1 MQPIKTLKY
10 IRLILLALVLPL
22 YAAAQLNT
30 DNTLRVGRN
39 ALYFNDYLLSIRY
52 FNQVIDAKPYLAE
65 PYFLRA
71 IAKYNLEDFTGAEA
85 DARKAVEINPFL
97 PDAWEVRGVAC
108 QCVGN
113 FDDAIKYYDRALSLL
128 PHNRNILFNKALA
141 QEASDRFDAADSTYA
156 ELLEIYPRFDDGY
169 IGRAQLHL
177 HRGDTIAARADLDN
191 ALKINDNSVGA
202 LSMRAALSA
211 DNPEAALA
219 DMERAVK
226 LQPDR
231 TFLRVNRAVARY
243 KANDF
248 NGALDDLDYVLEQ
261 EPMNYEALFN
271 RAMLRAE
278 LHDNDRA
285 LADLN
290 RALQLRP
297 GDLHARFNRA
307 MVLADKGEYT
317 EALADADA
325 VVEAYPQMFAA
336 YALRAQIN
344 SDAGNDAAAR
354 KDYNRASQIAHTA
367 PPAPSDKSDSS
378 DRSDPSDPAAD
389 DVIAKFKALQ
399 TISADDEGIT
409 QNFNAKGLRGRV
421 QNMRATVEPLPIYQ
435 LTYYTADGSGVYD
448 REINDLNAAR
458 VLPFVV
464 FLSNNLPT
472 MTRQA
477 DLDRHFESIKKLTGE
492 IASGSSAPLV
502 RFARAMDYVTLKDF
516 GAALEDLNV
525 VVSLQPDF
533 APAYL
538 MRSAVRYRV
547 QEAGLGR
554 VIVEGDA
561 ASLNAVGAMALEQ
574 ILADIDKALE
584 LNPRMAVAHY
594 NRGVI
599 LLRLDAWADAIS
611 EFTKAIELDPT
622 LGAAYFNRGFA
633 QFSQGNREAAVAD
646 ISRAGQFG
654 ISAAYPLLKQMQ

>member
-1 MQPIKTLKY
+1 MKCL
-10 IRLILLALVLPL
+10 RFILLTLALPL
-22 YAAAQLNT
+22 TALAQLNT
-30 DNTLRVGRN
+30 DHTLRVGRN
-39 ALYFNDYLLSIRY
+39 ALYFNDYLLSISY

-71 IAKYNLEDFTGAEA
+71 IAKYNLEDFNGAEA
-85 DARKAVEINPFL
+85 DAARAVEINPFL
-97 PDAWEVRGVAC
+97 PDAWEVRGVAS

-113 FDDAIKYYDRALSLL
+113 FADAITYYDRALSLL

-141 QEASDRFDAADSTYA
+141 QEASDRFEGADSTYA

-169 IGRAQLHL
+169 IGRAQLNL
-177 HRGDTIAARADLDN
+177 HRGDTIAARADLDK

-285 LADLN
+285 LIDLN

-307 MVLADKGEYT
+307 IVLADKGEYT
-317 EALADADA
+317 AALADADA

-336 YALRAQIN
+336 YALRGQIN
-344 SDAGNDAAAR
+344 SDAGNEAAAR
-354 KDYNRASQIAHTA
+354 KDYRRASQIAHTA
-367 PPAPSDKSDSS
+367 QSELSDKSNTSA
-378 DRSDPSDPAAD
+378 PSAD

-399 TISADDEGIT
+399 TARSDDEGIT
-409 QNFNAKGLRGRV
+409 QNFNAKGMRGRV
-421 QNMRATVEPLPIYQ
+421 QNMRAAVEPLPIYQ

-464 FLSNNLPT
+464 FLSNNLPV

-477 DLDRHFESIKKLTGE
+477 DLDRHFESIKKLTPE
-492 IASGSSAPLV
+492 IASATSGPLA
-502 RFARAMDYVTLKDF
+502 RFARAMDYVTLKDY
-516 GAALEDLNV
+516 ASALEDLNAV
-525 VVSLQPDF
+525 ISLQPDF

-538 MRSAVRYRV
+538 MRSAVRYRM
-547 QEAGLGR
+547 QEAGLGQ
-554 VIVEGDA
+554 VIVDGDA
-561 ASLNAVGAMALEQ
+561 ATLNAGGALALEQ
-574 ILADIDKALE
+574 ILADLDKALE
-584 LNPRMAVAHY
+584 LNPRMAVARY
-594 NRGVI
+594 NRGVV

-633 QFSQGNREAAVAD
+633 LFSQGNRAAAVTD
-646 ISRAGQFG
+646 ISRAGQLG
-654 ISAAYPLLKQMQ
+654 IHAAYPLLKQMQ